1 MAVCVDGAGQPGR
14 AGPRAKAPDCR
25 AYDRTLPRTVRP
37 VAAGDR
43 RMTRFALF
51 YHSVISDWNHGNAHF
66 LRGLMRA
73 LQAQGHQTV
82 CYEQADNWSL
92 RNLLATRPGAV
103 AEFEAR
109 FPDLRYR
116 RYAA

>member
-1 MAVCVDGAGQPGR
+1 MR
-14 AGPRAKAPDCR
+14 
-25 AYDRTLPRTVRP
+25 L
-37 VAAGDR
+37 
-43 RMTRFALF
+43 ALF

-73 LQAQGHQTV
+73 LHVRGHEPI

-92 RNLLATRPGAV
+92 SNLLLGSPDGV
-103 AEFEAR
+103 AGFEAA

-116 RYAA
+116 SYEQDEGLEDRLREFLGAADVAIVHEWN